1 MPGYSQLKKLS
12 ETVLKLGNEI
22 KLRAERGE
30 KAVPVLIPD
39 TIEDIDDSQDFVL
52 GMPEKPEPEPEPEE
66 EAADESAGQES
77 EATSDVSVD
86 DLLSG
91 IASGADDLDLSAFGA
106 DSSDAS
112 KSKDKGSKAKKA
124 AAPKKEK
131 EPEPPPPP
139 PKGISGSGY
148 SGFGFDD
155 DGVLEEASDEK
166 KPDIAALMGGPGKK
180 DASAFSGATGIPE
193 LDAILNPNKG
203 AEKKTE
209 SAPPVPPVQSA
220 PKPEA
225 APKPESS
232 PLPKT
237 PEPESAKPQEV
248 DFGDLDELEVE
259 EYSPPEKESA
269 SSKDVDAGAIFG
281 DDVEEFEIPNS
292 AKEKK
297 KKPVFKPLP
306 VEDDIAILKPDIFT
320 DKPVSK
326 ENPPYYATG
335 PFGKLPEQP
344 PVQRPAVE
352 EPKAK
357 EESPTED
364 FSSLDGIEVEEMQG
378 SEPPLEETPA
388 EDSFAAEPVTEAEA
402 EPLSEAGASDEA
414 DPLAGIDF
422 NMDDLPPLEGEPL
435 SGETAAEDSLAAEP
449 VTEAEAA
456 PLSEAGASDEG
467 DPLAGIDFNMDD
479 LPPLEGE
486 PLSGETP
493 AEDSFAAEPVT
504 EAEAEPI
511 SEAGASDEADPLA
524 GMDFNMDDI
533 PPLEG
538 EPLSG
543 ETAAE
548 DSFAAEPV
556 TEAEAEPISEA
567 GASDEADPLA
577 GMDFNMDDI
586 PPLEG
591 ESATEEAAADESAT
605 AASDDLEFGS
615 DAEFA
620 GGPAIDLNM
629 DLPEEISEVP
639 PEVSALNNDGDAA
652 PEMEAAPETDAAS
665 EESFDLPDMDM
676 DAFGEENPLAES
688 PASDEIGEA
697 PLEESPAEEEPS
709 APSAD
714 APDFGDF
721 GLPDAGGEEIS
732 DAAVE
737 APKGDEDIFNTDGM
751 DFASFDMP
759 DSFGAEESAPQDG
772 ALPGESLGGADDA
785 TASALDGFDIQ
796 DTDSQLSKASDD
808 FDLEGSGD
816 DFSIPGF
823 SEEGADPYANDGKK
837 GGLDQVDFT
846 GAVTGD
852 GKQRTALTE
861 EEYEK
866 FKKNLH
872 DYPLNVRIAVE
883 DMIAKN
889 EFTDEVV
896 FEVIEKILKKVTARQ
911 LAGHLEKM
919 LDISLPVPRDY
930 ERRSAEEYEAY
941 KSSFAYQLKSR
952 ILPAIIIGIFAGMIL
967 FCLGYLGHRFVYK
980 PLMAEKIYKE
990 GYVLI
995 QRDEFPLSKDKFD
1008 EALKYKSKK
1017 KWFFRYAQ
1025 AYRAKKQ
1032 YDLSELFYKNILKRF
1047 NHDKQAGLEYAQMEV
1062 EDLANYELAE
1072 EILKREV
1079 LDNHVNDP
1087 DGILALGDTYLEWA
1101 SERDPAKFEDAYQT
1115 YSKLQQLYGSKNP
1128 NLYQSRF
1135 LRYNI
1140 RTDQLRNVLELKEY
1154 FFVQG
1159 EKSLGAAD
1167 WTELSG
1173 YLLDKQYEPLPADQ
1187 EFLRDKIEDVRDMM
1201 LFAVK
1206 AAPEDPIANYNLSR
1220 YFVHVGDHNKALQS
1234 LSFTEKLFDKA
1245 TNLRKRSIYKQ
1256 LNNYRLLGEEYLYD
1270 REYLL
1275 ARKTFNDGLKLF
1287 ESKKRQS
1294 NFDSDKNIGVMY
1306 SDMGNLDY
1314 FISGDLDA
1322 ARMNYQN
1329 SIDNKNDT
1337 PSIRYRVG
1345 YIDYSNEDY
1354 QNALNNFIKASQQI
1368 SEDSHLMLAL
1378 GNTLSLKD
1386 DNYAAQGYYDR
1397 LLERLDLV
1405 REKYGID
1412 SPQTDERAGDMVET
1426 YMKASNNLGVSLFRI
1441 ARQSGS
1447 SSKNAASLVNFQNS
1461 IRYYDAMTRNQETM
1475 VRLPGSNLAEM
1486 NLRYATNP
1494 FPKFE
1499 PEIYT
1504 DIPRVLDGEKGLEQ

>member
-30 KAVPVLIPD
+30 KAIPVLIPD

-52 GMPEKPEPEPEPEE
+52 GMPEKPKPPEPEPEPEVE
-66 EAADESAGQES
+66 EAAPSDSEESSSG
-77 EATSDVSVD
+77 VSVD

-91 IASGADDLDLSAFGA
+91 LSAGGDAPDLSAFGGSGEEA
-106 DSSDAS
+106 K
-112 KSKDKGSKAKKA
+112 KSKGKGAKSKKEIV
-124 AAPKKEK
+124 PPKEK
-131 EPEPPPPP
+131 EPEPPPK

-155 DGVLEEASDEK
+155 DGNLEEGAKGDS
-166 KPDIAALMGGPGKK
+166 KPDIAALMGGAGKK
-180 DASAFSGATGIPE
+180 PAPSSAAATGIPELDAILNPPKAAPSSGATGIPE
-193 LDAILNPNKG
+193 LDAILNP
-203 AEKKTE
+203 KKE
-209 SAPPVPPVQSA
+209 EPPVPPPEPVQ
-220 PKPEA
+220 EA
-225 APKPESS
+225 EPIEELDGE
-232 PLPKT
+232 PLPSA
-237 PEPESAKPQEV
+237 PEPESVKAQEI
-248 DFGDLDELEVE
+248 DFGDLDEIAVE
-259 EYSPPEKESA
+259 DYAPPKAED
-269 SSKDVDAGAIFG
+269 SSSDMDAAALFG
-281 DDVEEFEIPNS
+281 DNVEDFEMPDGMG
-292 AKEKK
+292 AGKK
-297 KKPVFKPLP
+297 KPKPVFKPLP
-306 VEDDIAILKPDIFT
+306 VEDDLAILKPDIFT
-320 DKPVSK
+320 DNPVSK
-326 ENPPYYATG
+326 ENPPYYVTA
-335 PFGKLPEQP
+335 PYGKLPEQP
-344 PVQRPAVE
+344 AQKEGEAE
-352 EPKAK
+352 AAK
-357 EESPTED
+357 KDAPTEE
-364 FSSLDGIEVEEMQG
+364 FSSLDGIEVEDF
-378 SEPPLEETPA
+378 SPA
-388 EDSFAAEPVTEAEA
+388 EDAAAQDVSAIDDIP
-402 EPLSEAGASDEA
+402 ASDDIAAVDEA
-414 DPLAGIDF
+414 PTVDEIPAAD
-422 NMDDLPPLEGEPL
+422 EV
-435 SGETAAEDSLAAEP
+435 SAAEDFSLPDAA
-449 VTEAEAA
+449 
-456 PLSEAGASDEG
+456 
-467 DPLAGIDFNMDD
+467 
-479 LPPLEGE
+479 
-486 PLSGETP
+486 
-493 AEDSFAAEPVT
+493 
-504 EAEAEPI
+504 
-511 SEAGASDEADPLA
+511 
-524 GMDFNMDDI
+524 DFNMDDI
-533 PPLEG
+533 PPLDDLA
-538 EPLSG
+538 PLDEAPLAEDVPVAEEAAPADEAPVVEDVPVAEDAAAQDVPSIDDIPVSDDIPSIDDIPVSDDIAAVD
-543 ETAAE
+543 EVPTVDEIPAADDVPAAE
-548 DSFAAEPV
+548 DFSLPDAA
-556 TEAEAEPISEA
+556 
-567 GASDEADPLA
+567 
-577 GMDFNMDDI
+577 DFNMDDI
-586 PPLEG
+586 PPLD
-591 ESATEEAAADESAT
+591 ESPLAEEAPVAEDAAHADET
-605 AASDDLEFGS
+605 PASDAPASDFDMDGLDFGS
-615 DAEFA
+615 DKEFE
-620 GGPAIDLNM
+620 GGPSIDLNM
-629 DLPEEISEVP
+629 DLPEDIGEVP
-639 PEVSALNNDGDAA
+639 PEVSSMDKAGEGTDDGAIADAA
-652 PEMEAAPETDAAS
+652 PDA
-665 EESFDLPDMDM
+665 
-676 DAFGEENPLAES
+676 GEEA
-688 PASDEIGEA
+688 
-697 PLEESPAEEEPS
+697 
-709 APSAD
+709 
-714 APDFGDF
+714 APDFGDMD
-721 GLPDAGGEEIS
+721 LGGEGVQVP
-732 DAAVE
+732 DDAVE

-759 DSFGAEESAPQDG
+759 DSFGSEEGAPAAEDG
-772 ALPGESLGGADDA
+772 ALPGESVGEPDEA
-785 TASALDGFDIQ
+785 TSSALDGFDIQ

-808 FDLEGSGD
+808 FALEGSGD

-837 GGLDQVDFT
+837 GGLDQVDFS

-852 GKQRTALTE
+852 GKQRTSLTE
-861 EEYEK
+861 DEYEK
-866 FKKNLH
+866 FKKNLR

-941 KSSFAYQLKSR
+941 KASFAYQLKSR
-952 ILPAIIIGIFAGMIL
+952 ILPAAIIGVFAAMIL

-980 PLMAEKIYKE
+980 PLMAEKLYKE

-995 QRDEFPLSKDKFD
+995 EHDEFPLSKDKFD

-1017 KWFFRYAQ
+1017 KWFFKYAR
-1025 AYRAKKQ
+1025 AYRGKKQ

-1062 EDLANYELAE
+1062 DDLANYELAE

-1079 LDNHVNDP
+1079 LDNHVNDA

-1101 SERDPAKFEDAYQT
+1101 SEKDPAKFEDAYQT

-1140 RTDQLRNVLELKEY
+1140 RTDQLRNVLELKE
-1154 FFVQG
+1154 FFYGQG

-1173 YLLDKQYEPLPADQ
+1173 YLMDKQYGELPAEQ
-1187 EFLRDKIEDVRDMM
+1187 EFLRDKIEDVRDMV

-1206 AAPEDPIANYNLSR
+1206 AAPEEPVANYNLSR
-1220 YFVHVGDHNKALQS
+1220 YFVQVGDHDKAKKSLAMTEKYFNKAV
-1234 LSFTEKLFDKA
+1234 
-1245 TNLRKRSIYKQ
+1245 NLRKRALYMQ

-1275 ARKTFNDGLKLF
+1275 ARKTLNDGLRLF

-1294 NFDSDKNIGVMY
+1294 NLESDKNVGVMY

-1314 FISGDLDA
+1314 FISGDLEA

-1345 YIDYSNEDY
+1345 YIDYSNDDY
-1354 QNALNNFIKASQQI
+1354 QNALSNFIKASQQVTD
-1368 SEDSHLMLAL
+1368 DSHLMLAL

-1405 REKYGID
+1405 REKYGIV

-1461 IRYYDAMTRNQETM
+1461 IRYYDALTRNQTTM

-1504 DIPRVLDGEKGLEQ
+1504 EIPRVLDGEKGLEQ